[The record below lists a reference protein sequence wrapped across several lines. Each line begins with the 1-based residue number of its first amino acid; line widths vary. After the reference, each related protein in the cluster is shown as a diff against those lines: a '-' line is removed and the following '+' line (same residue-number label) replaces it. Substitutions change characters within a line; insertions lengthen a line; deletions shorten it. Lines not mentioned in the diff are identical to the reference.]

1 MHHSK
6 EHRSPAMDQCI
17 ENCTSCHAICV
28 ETIAYCLEMGGKHAA
43 AEHIALLSACAD
55 ICATCADTMLGGG
68 SVSAAVCS
76 ACAEVCA
83 ACAASCE
90 QFGDDDAMRRCA
102 EACRRCEQSCRAM
115 AGMSG
120 MAGMKM

>member
-6 EHRSPAMDQCI
+6 EHRSAAMNECI
-17 ENCTSCHAICV
+17 DDCNSCHAICL
-28 ETIAYCLEMGGKHAA
+28 ETMHYCLHKGGKHAA

-55 ICATCADTMLGGG
+55 ICTTCADTMLGGV
-68 SVSAAVCS
+68 SVSPAVCG

-90 QFGDDDAMRRCA
+90 QFADDEVMRRCA
-102 EACRRCEQSCRAM
+102 EACRRCEKSCRAM
-115 AGMSG
+115 AGM
-120 MAGMKM
+120 AGMKM